1 MSNSPED
8 SDVNVEAE
16 RVAARARVS
25 WIILGVV
32 MIAAAV
38 GLGAWTFARG
48 NTPFPIDL
56 WWNDLLVALASP
68 VFVAVS
74 QAMDFLGGGWF
85 GVFVVPIGGTVALWL
100 FGRRWGAVF
109 FLAASILS
117 AGAVQLLKQTFGR
130 ERPEQI
136 LVVADF
142 GSFPSGH
149 VANAAT
155 IAAVALVLF
164 PRLWVILV
172 GAAWVLLMAFSRTA
186 VHAHWLS
193 DTLAGILVGVGVV
206 LVLAGA
212 MARPLARE
220 IPEDEP
226 DADAGAGSGGAT
238 ERAR

>member
-1 MSNSPED
+1 MSDSPKD
-8 SDVNVEAE
+8 SDANVEAE

-32 MIAAAV
+32 MIAAAT

-48 NTPFPIDL
+48 NAPFTIDL
-56 WWNDLLVALASP
+56 WWNDLLVAVASP

-85 GVFVVPIGGTVALWL
+85 GVFVVPIGGTVALWFL
-100 FGRRWGAVF
+100 GRRWGAVF
-109 FLAASILS
+109 FLAASIVS

-136 LVVADF
+136 LVVADY

-164 PRLWVILV
+164 PRLWVIIV
-172 GAAWVLLMAFSRTA
+172 SAAWVLLMAFSRTA

-206 LVLAGA
+206 LVLAGS
-212 MARPLARE
+212 MARLLARE
-220 IPEDEP
+220 LPEDEP
-226 DADAGAGSGGAT
+226 DAGPAVGASGEAG
-238 ERAR
+238 RAR

>member
-1 MSNSPED
+1 MSNGSKDGE
-8 SDVNVEAE
+8 VNVEAE

-25 WIILGVV
+25 WIILGAV
-32 MIAAAV
+32 MVAAAV

-48 NTPFPIDL
+48 NAPFAIDL

-85 GVFVVPIGGTVALWL
+85 GVFVVPIGGAVALWF

-117 AGAVQLLKQTFGR
+117 AGTVQLLKQTFGR

-136 LVVADF
+136 LVVADY